1 MNIYIYGI
9 ILVIS
14 FFVSYFAVPFAIK
27 FAEKYGII
35 DNPKKDDRRV
45 HKKPTPRAGRNS
57 NYFIYDSIIA
67 NLLYSIVIL

>member
-14 FFVSYFAVPFAIK
+14 FFVSYFSVPFAIK
-27 FAEKYGII
+27 LAVKHGII

-57 NYFIYDSIIA
+57 YYII
-67 NLLYSIVIL
+67 NGIFTFSVLYIVIVF

>member
-1 MNIYIYGI
+1 MNVYVYGI

-14 FFVSYFAVPFAIK
+14 FLVSYFSVPFAIK
-27 FAEKYGII
+27 LAVKHGII

-57 NYFIYDSIIA
+57 NYNINGSSFAYI
-67 NLLYSIVIL
+67 LYFIVIL

>member
-9 ILVIS
+9 ILAVS
-14 FFVSYFAVPFAIK
+14 FLASYFTVPFAIK

-57 NYFIYDSIIA
+57 YYFIYGIIITD
-67 NLLYSIVIL
+67 LLYNIVVL

>member
-14 FFVSYFAVPFAIK
+14 FFASYFTVPFAIK

-57 NYFIYDSIIA
+57 YYFSNGDIITYLLYFIII
-67 NLLYSIVIL
+67 L

>member
-1 MNIYIYGI
+1 MNVYVYGI

-14 FFVSYFAVPFAIK
+14 FLVSYFSVPCAIK
-27 FAEKYGII
+27 FAVKHGII

-57 NYFIYDSIIA
+57 YYYINGNIINY
-67 NLLYSIVIL
+67 LLYSISFL

>member
-1 MNIYIYGI
+1 MNVYVYGI

-14 FFVSYFAVPFAIK
+14 FLVSYFCAPFAIK
-27 FAEKYGII
+27 FAVKYGII

-57 NYFIYDSIIA
+57 HYNINGSKLTYLLYFISF
-67 NLLYSIVIL
+67 L

>member
-1 MNIYIYGI
+1 MNIYVYGI
-9 ILVIS
+9 ILIIS
-14 FFVSYFAVPFAIK
+14 FFVSYFTVPFAIK

-57 NYFIYDSIIA
+57 DYFSNDNIITY
-67 NLLYSIVIL
+67 LLYSFIIL